1 MLRCLCT
8 ALFAAAYLPASA
20 PTAAAQSLLD
30 RPPNLSGDWVSN
42 SGTVQFN
49 FLHRFVQSGSPERK
63 VTNFPT
69 FVVAVGLPIRTTL
82 GFHYATNSTLAPR
95 YPNEWE
101 FFGRYA
107 PFSQDA
113 GSPLDLAGQVG
124 YNIAA
129 EGVDGE
135 VSLARRLG
143 PVRLI
148 AVTRILSNPYE
159 SGKTLL
165 AVGGG
170 AAVRLGRYLALA
182 GDVAS
187 LTNRDSARGEKVAWS
202 AGIHLAI
209 PGSLHTLS
217 FQVTNTNTATLQ
229 GLSRGDGDRR
239 YGFEFTIPITLA
251 RYFGRREPPAPVS
264 AEPANPESGPP
275 VSAPA
280 APEPPRADSAA
291 ARPPEPA
298 AADTVRAAQPAVA
311 PVDTAKPTPAP
322 PSKAGKPAG
331 PARPA
336 RKGVKAS
343 IRNLSFAPGKL
354 EIVAGT
360 TVTWKNDDP
369 LTHTITATDRSF
381 DSGSVESGRAWNR
394 TFARAGTYTY
404 YCIPHPFM
412 KGTIVVKE
420 AP

>member
-1 MLRCLCT
+1 LIPCT
-8 ALFAAAYLPASA
+8 RRRARRVSLPCAVLFAAAGLPASA
-20 PTAAAQSLLD
+20 GTAVAQSLLD
-30 RPPNLSGDWVSN
+30 RPPNLSGDWVVN

-49 FLHRFVQSGSPERK
+49 FLHRFVASGSPERK

-69 FVVAVGLPIRTTL
+69 FVVAVGLPSHTTL

-129 EGVDGE
+129 KGVDGE

-143 PVRLI
+143 RVRLI
-148 AVTRILSNPYE
+148 AVTRILSDPYE

-165 AVGGG
+165 ALGGG

-202 AGIHLAI
+202 AGLHVAI
-209 PGSLHTLS
+209 PGSPHTLS

-229 GLSRGDGDRR
+229 GLSRGDRERR

-251 RYFGRREPPAPVS
+251 RYFGHR
-264 AEPANPESGPP
+264 

-280 APEPPRADSAA
+280 TPAPPRADSAA
-291 ARPPEPA
+291 A
-298 AADTVRAAQPAVA
+298 DTVHAAQP
-311 PVDTAKPTPAP
+311 PT
-322 PSKAGKPAG
+322 
-331 PARPA
+331 

-343 IRNLSFAPGKL
+343 IRNLSFAPRKL

-369 LTHTITATDRSF
+369 LSHTITATDRSF
-381 DSGSVESGRAWNR
+381 DSGLVEAGRSWSR
-394 TFARAGTYTY
+394 TFARPGTYTY
-404 YCIPHPFM
+404 HCIPHPFM

>member
-1 MLRCLCT
+1 MLRRFHSV
-8 ALFAAAYLPASA
+8 LFAAVCVPASA
-20 PTAAAQSLLD
+20 GTAAAQSLLD
-30 RPPNLSGDWVSN
+30 RPPNLSGDWVAN
-42 SGTVQFN
+42 SGTVHFN

-69 FVVAVGLPIRTTL
+69 FLVAVGLPGRTTL

-129 EGVDGE
+129 EGADGE
-135 VSLARRLG
+135 VSLARRVG

-159 SGKTLL
+159 SGKTRL
-165 AVGGG
+165 ALGGG
-170 AAVRLGRYLALA
+170 AAVRLHRYLALA

-202 AGIHLAI
+202 AGLHVAI
-209 PGSLHTLS
+209 PSSPHTLS

-229 GLSRGDGDRR
+229 GLSRGDVDRR

-251 RYFGRREPPAPVS
+251 RYFGRREPPAPVG
-264 AEPANPESGPP
+264 AEPANPEAAPP
-275 VSAPA
+275 VSAPP
-280 APEPPRADSAA
+280 APEAPPADSAA
-291 ARPPEPA
+291 AMPSEPA
-298 AADTVRAAQPAVA
+298 A
-311 PVDTAKPTPAP
+311 P
-322 PSKAGKPAG
+322 P
-331 PARPA
+331 RPA

-343 IRNLSFAPGKL
+343 MRNLAFAPGKL

-360 TVTWKNDDP
+360 AVTWKNDDP
-369 LTHTITATDRSF
+369 LAHTITATDHSF
-381 DSGSVESGRAWNR
+381 DSGSVEAGRTWSR
-394 TFARAGTYTY
+394 TFARPGTFTY

-412 KGTIVVKE
+412 KGTIVVKA